1 MSLVHDQQCHRA
13 SIIPTTS
20 PRGRNPTATSNR
32 ETRTKIQSFPCT
44 LLHYRDKAA
53 DVGLPAVGRDSIS
66 HPASLRK
73 QGSPFRIP
81 ASGSLMTFQP
91 QRSLISH
98 GKGMAPDR
106 DRHRRKLSLLL
117 LLALLRAVP
126 AALLLAL
133 LGDTH
138 AFQGSYHHPLGKKK
152 ERKQLGQKQ
161 WVRNTLFCTP
171 DTCGA
176 ENGCAACHKTVQPAE
191 QQFAP
196 NIP

>member
-1 MSLVHDQQCHRA
+1 MQRVPGAWPLGDQQRHQA
-13 SIIPTTS
+13 SIIPKTS
-20 PRGRNPTATSNR
+20 PHSRNPTATSNR
-32 ETRTKIQSFPCT
+32 ETRTKIQALPCT
-44 LLHYRDKAA
+44 LLHDGDKAA

-91 QRSLISH
+91 RRSLISH

-152 ERKQLGQKQ
+152 ESQ
-161 WVRNTLFCTP
+161 VRNTLFCTP
-171 DTCGA
+171 DACGA

-196 NIP
+196 SIP